1 MAGSVKLA
9 GVFGSGDTVHGS
21 MNREHREREREQGIS
36 ARPIRQPEDAAEAA
50 VAMAGGRERSGARE
64 TGTRHHETQVKRLG
78 EVEGIMGSLTAGKI
92 GVGGGLGKTA
102 TRTADGGPRSFSVR
116 RLRPRVR
123 AKMERERERTAREGL
138 GFA

>member
-1 MAGSVKLA
+1 MKC
-9 GVFGSGDTVHGS
+9 
-21 MNREHREREREQGIS
+21 
-36 ARPIRQPEDAAEAA
+36 PENAAEAA

-92 GVGGGLGKTA
+92 GVGVGLGKTA

-123 AKMERERERTAREGL
+123 AKMERERERDARGL